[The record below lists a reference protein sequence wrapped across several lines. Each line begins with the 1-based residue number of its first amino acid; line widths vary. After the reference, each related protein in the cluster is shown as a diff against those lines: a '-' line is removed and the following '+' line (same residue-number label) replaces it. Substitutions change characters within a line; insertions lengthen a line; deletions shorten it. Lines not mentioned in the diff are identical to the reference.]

1 MPVSPA
7 VRRRLRLL
15 APLLVLMLVFA
26 PSASADPLDAAR
38 DMTVF
43 VAGDATLTSNENDG
57 SMAVGGDLIL
67 PAGGEYR
74 LGTQSLSVRGTTRFN
89 GGRMWVGGRSYDRAT
104 PSNAIDF
111 NAAFNSLR
119 ADADTIASY
128 QGDVVATNYWGSDL
142 NWNASIVY
150 PYVSLKSGTSVWE
163 LTSDQLRRIG
173 SITIRSMPS
182 DATLLITVSDWTSGT
197 WKVPTFTGSVAADR
211 ILLNFPNATS
221 LTLDAG
227 SADVEGTL
235 LAPRAAVALNT
246 RNDVEGG
253 VIASTFTHKGG
264 GKVKSK
270 KWKGKIHG
278 CKPKPPKPTPTPTP
292 TPPAKPTPTP
302 TPPAKPTPTP
312 TPPAK
317 PTPTPTP
324 PAKPTPTPTPPAK
337 PTPTPT
343 PPAKPTPTPTPPATP
358 TPTPTPTPEP
368 TPVPTPEPTA
378 TPSSTPPESRGE
390 VLSATETTPSGTARL
405 TGMTGCVKTTS
416 TAKVTGRNIRSV
428 AFSLDGRKL
437 GTAKASKSGTL
448 ASTKVKTARLK
459 AGAHKLTA
467 KVTFSDGTKAK
478 TLTARFTRCSSTK
491 LSPRFTG

>member
-15 APLLVLMLVFA
+15 APLLVLMLVLA

-119 ADADTIASY
+119 ADADTIATY
-128 QGDVVATNYWGSDL
+128 QDDVDATNYWGSDL
-142 NWNASIVY
+142 NWSASTVY
-150 PYVSLKSGTSVWE
+150 PYLSLKSGTSVWE

-173 SITIRSMPS
+173 TITIRSMPS
-182 DATLLITVSDWTSGT
+182 DATLLITVSDWTSGA
-197 WKVPTFTGSVAADR
+197 WKVPVFTGSVAADR
-211 ILLNFPNATS
+211 ILINFPNATS

-227 SADVEGTL
+227 SADVEGTI

-312 TPPAK
+312 TPPA
-317 PTPTPTP
+317 
-324 PAKPTPTPTPPAK
+324 
-337 PTPTPT
+337 
-343 PPAKPTPTPTPPATP
+343 TP
-358 TPTPTPTPEP
+358 TPTPTPTPDPTPIPTPDP

-378 TPSSTPPESRGE
+378 TPSSAPPESRGE
-390 VLSATETTPSGTARL
+390 VLSATETTPNGTARL
-405 TGMTGCVKTTS
+405 TGMTGCVKPTS

-467 KVTFSDGTKAK
+467 KVTFTDGTKAK
-478 TLTARFTRCSSTK
+478 TLTAPFTRCSSTK
-491 LSPRFTG
+491 VSPRFTG